1 MHIYGLQKLTLLD
14 YPEHLAALC
23 FLGGCNFRCPFCQNG
38 VLVLSPESEPHLKPE
53 ELLSFLKKR
62 RGILDGICISGGEP
76 TLHADLPELIRS
88 VKELG
93 YLVKLDTN
101 GTNPDM
107 LSFLLD
113 EGLLDYI
120 AMDIKSSPTG
130 YPLAVGCPSLPMD
143 RIQSSIDLL
152 MQRSPDYEFRTTA
165 VKGIHTCSDF
175 AEIGRWIAGCKRYF
189 IQSYRESPAAVGE
202 LLGKD
207 MTAFGSFSPEECREF
222 LEIVQKTIPHA
233 CLRGLS

>member
-1 MHIYGLQKLTLLD
+1 M
-14 YPEHLAALC
+14 A
-23 FLGGCNFRCPFCQNG
+23 FLFF
-38 VLVLSPESEPHLKPE
+38 SPESEPHLKPE

-130 YPLAVGCPSLPMD
+130 YPLAVGCPS
-143 RIQSSIDLL
+143 SHG
-152 MQRSPDYEFRTTA
+152 PDS
-165 VKGIHTCSDF
+165 VIH
-175 AEIGRWIAGCKRYF
+175 
-189 IQSYRESPAAVGE
+189 
-202 LLGKD
+202 
-207 MTAFGSFSPEECREF
+207 
-222 LEIVQKTIPHA
+222 
-233 CLRGLS
+233 